1 MPSLSVCATF
11 FSFNDTWSIKNW
23 TIPTVFLLFLL
34 LLTSFAFSFVHF
46 LDHPW
51 FLHSRFGCSLYTQV
65 VSLPHNLSRR
75 RSFRHWFFTR
85 NLASRDQTRRE
96 TRSQEREKVNHD
108 LTRSLPVVAC
118 PSLPLPSPFF
128 SFFFSLSTLVAFWP
142 QGSNESVSTRRR
154 KFRENEHGESEIYP
168 LSKMTDRGFFLSSVL
183 ISSGLLVL
191 PPFRSGVLFFRS
203 TSISPYPLIHMRV
216 SVVCIDVG
224 VMRAYCSEFTT
235 PKIFEWNVHVV
246 HVCTRICL
254 VRILISNFSEI
265 SPTHFFIPFFFPSMF
280 HVRFVDKNVMIGS
293 LVAEFWNCSWTRWK
307 RTNINR
313 SKVCRLK
320 KRKGEKTL
328 NWFLL

>member
-128 SFFFSLSTLVAFWP
+128 FP
-142 QGSNESVSTRRR
+142 
-154 KFRENEHGESEIYP
+154 
-168 LSKMTDRGFFLSSVL
+168 FFLPFYPRCL
-183 ISSGLLVL
+183 LAPRKQRKCFHAAKKIS
-191 PPFRSGVLFFRS
+191 R
-203 TSISPYPLIHMRV
+203 
-216 SVVCIDVG
+216 
-224 VMRAYCSEFTT
+224 
-235 PKIFEWNVHVV
+235 
-246 HVCTRICL
+246 
-254 VRILISNFSEI
+254 
-265 SPTHFFIPFFFPSMF
+265 
-280 HVRFVDKNVMIGS
+280 
-293 LVAEFWNCSWTRWK
+293 K
-307 RTNINR
+307 RTRGKRNL
-313 SKVCRLK
+313 SLK
-320 KRKGEKTL
+320 
-328 NWFLL
+328 